1 MYKKILIELKK
12 KKINNLYKDKVIFII
27 DYKILFNSF
36 YYINYVLKKK
46 KKKKLFLKLN
56 FITKEKC

>member
-46 KKKKLFLKLN
+46 KKKLFLKLI
-56 FITKEKC
+56 FITYEKC

>member
-46 KKKKLFLKLN
+46 KKKK
-56 FITKEKC
+56 

>member
-46 KKKKLFLKLN
+46 KKKKF
-56 FITKEKC
+56 

>member
-46 KKKKLFLKLN
+46 KKKIFLKLI
-56 FITKEKC
+56 FIK

>member
-46 KKKKLFLKLN
+46 KKKKLILN
-56 FITKEKC
+56 IIFNK